1 MYLLTKL
8 MMTRLSGYD
17 TATHISCHTGP
28 ETRFS
33 PHLELEY
40 VGVVEAGHQV
50 DFLPHVVPVRD
61 VFVHLQ
67 HHDLASHQVL
77 HFEHLA
83 EEASTEFF

>member
-1 MYLLTKL
+1 
-8 MMTRLSGYD
+8 MTQRHTYRV
-17 TATHISCHTGP
+17 TGP

-40 VGVVEAGHQV
+40 VGVVEPGHQV
-50 DFLPHVVPVRD
+50 DFFPHVVPVGD

-83 EEASTEFF
+83 EEASTEFL